1 MISIL
6 YTISKIFLIVGA
18 LGVSTLLIVFCLQS
32 NKIIKELKV
41 WEIFFLKQA
50 ARDWSLYSFYS
61 AISNSIVSFFVKKTT
76 GIHFYPIPFWFK
88 LARNIPFIKKYTNLE
103 QLYSPIRKIIDSGI
117 EISNKLRNR

>member
-6 YTISKIFLIVGA
+6 YTLSKILLIVGA
-18 LGVSTLLIVFCLQS
+18 LGISTLLLAFCIKS
-32 NKIIKELKV
+32 KKIIKELKT
-41 WEIFFLKQA
+41 WEIFLLKQA

-61 AISNSIVSFFVKKTT
+61 AISNSLVGFFVKKTT
-76 GIHFYPIPFWFK
+76 GIYFYPIPFWFK
-88 LARNIPFIKKYTNLE
+88 LARNIPFIKKYSNLE